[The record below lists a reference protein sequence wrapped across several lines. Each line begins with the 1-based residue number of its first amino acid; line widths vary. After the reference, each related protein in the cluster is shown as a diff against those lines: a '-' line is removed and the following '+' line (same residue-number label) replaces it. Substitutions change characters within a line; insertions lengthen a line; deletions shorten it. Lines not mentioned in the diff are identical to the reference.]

1 VTALSNEFTAPQV
14 DAWRDSLRRI
24 EALALLVA
32 GHLVH
37 DARPAEFNA
46 VVTSFLRR
54 PGDALR
60 SVAT

>member
-1 VTALSNEFTAPQV
+1 MARLRARPARARRERLAALIPGCELVTIP
-14 DAWRDSLRRI
+14 
-24 EALALLVA
+24 A
-32 GHLVH
+32 GHRVH